1 MITILADK
9 HAYAVSSS
17 TARQATKIEDYVPVR
32 MAIRQA
38 LDRHETLEV
47 HVTHPVVVQW
57 LSDFQQ
63 YKPSV
68 VAWRTIDPAEDWT
81 SFFGTPPAALF
92 SPQQIVALDLPS
104 LRRPSDGEAV
114 DPLTW
119 ILGERL
125 GDPWRYSAVPAEHIA
140 NFAAWVVRRSEAYPD
155 HLIPLMQSQLD
166 RWANQRPDY
175 RVLRSATLRDDATR
189 LFVAAALQQYDLQ
202 WRQAQGLAETPVLA
216 IHQQIDEV
224 ILALQTVKE
233 AIRSYWNRRFAEA
246 RQSTDIFDLALGQM
260 SGLSTAELEA
270 LTIML
275 EYHPTMLDH
284 VLFSNIQQRFQA
296 LPAAAN
302 RLDELARRV
311 KPATPQ
317 LPDPHWNRNQ
327 WLRWAT
333 TQYMPY
339 FAWIIRT
346 NQPRSHQQAC
356 ADAFSAW
363 LFEQYPSWLSD
374 DESPLL
380 LNQYQY
386 MRSLLNEQPKAVVVW
401 LVMDGLTWWQGN
413 MLRDVCQLHGLHVR
427 SSSVGVAILPSI
439 TSVSKRS
446 LVTGLPTVD
455 LQEQTIAGAARTQLE
470 RSGIVGHVSYQ
481 MRDAL
486 GELQQNAATRCFVV
500 LFNMIDVLAHQT
512 TEFTDHQGVGG
523 YFENLA
529 TELSRARRIC
539 EEQGRPFHVLIGS
552 DHGSTLLPPDATN
565 LALPQATSEISDVW
579 EPEVANQ
586 ETHKPS
592 TRAAVIADPTRLSNN
607 DLARWFML
615 DRHRY
620 QLDQHYL
627 VPRGYNYIKRRPGG
641 WTHGGLTP
649 EEVIVPLLHV
659 VQEPLQLQPLIIKL
673 SGSLQA
679 RRESTLTATIVN
691 PNHVPLDD
699 LTLTLSNI
707 SMHITIERLSS
718 SSTWENTITIPPV
731 FTEDTELQVDW
742 RVDYTVVGA
751 VRNDTGRHI
760 VQVRR
765 LQTLDTS
772 FDDMF

>member
-9 HAYAVSSS
+9 HGYAAPSSN
-17 TARQATKIEDYVPVR
+17 ARRATKIEDYVPVR

-47 HVTHPVVVQW
+47 HVTHPVVLQW
-57 LSDFQQ
+57 LSDLQQ

-68 VAWRTIDPAEDWT
+68 VAWRTIDPLEDWT

-92 SPQQIVALDLPS
+92 SPEQIVALDLPS
-104 LRRPSDGEAV
+104 LRRPPDGEAV

-125 GDPWRYSAVPAEHIA
+125 GDPWRYSVVPAEHIA
-140 NFAAWVVRRSEAYPD
+140 DFAAWVVRRSESYPD
-155 HLIPLMQSQLD
+155 HLIPLMQAQLD
-166 RWANQRPDY
+166 RWTTQRADY
-175 RVLRSATLRDDATR
+175 RVLRAATLRDDATR
-189 LFVAAALQQYDLQ
+189 LFLAAALQRYDLH
-202 WRQAQGLAETPVLA
+202 WRQAQGLAQIPILA
-216 IHQQIDEV
+216 IHQQIDAV
-224 ILALQTVKE
+224 ILALETVKE
-233 AIRSYWNRRFAEA
+233 AIRNYWDRRFAEA
-246 RQSTDIFDLALGQM
+246 NQSADTLNLALGQM
-260 SGLSTAELEA
+260 SGLSTAELAA
-270 LTIML
+270 LTAML
-275 EYHPTMLDH
+275 EHHAAMLDH
-284 VLFSNIQQRFQA
+284 ALFKEIQQRFRA
-296 LPAAAN
+296 LPTAAD
-302 RLDELARRV
+302 RLHEFARRI
-311 KPATPQ
+311 KPATPP
-317 LPDPHWNRNQ
+317 LPEPNWDRRQ

-333 TQYMPY
+333 THYMPY
-339 FAWIIRT
+339 FAWIVRT

-380 LNQYQY
+380 LNQYQS
-386 MRSLLNEQPKAVVVW
+386 MRTLLNEQPNAVVVW
-401 LVMDGLTWWQGN
+401 LVVDGLTWWQGN
-413 MLRDVCQLHGLHVR
+413 MLRDVCQQHGLHVR
-427 SSSVGVAILPSI
+427 SHSVGVAILPSI

-455 LQEQTIAGAARTQLE
+455 LQEQTIAEAARTQLE
-470 RSGIVGHVSYQ
+470 RSGIAGHVSYQ

-486 GELQQNAATRCFVV
+486 SELQHNAATRCCLV

-512 TEFTDHQGVGG
+512 TEFTDHQGVRG

-529 TELSRARRIC
+529 NELARARRIC

-552 DHGSTLLPPDATN
+552 DHGSTLLPPDAAN
-565 LALPQATSEISDVW
+565 LTLPQATSEIEDVW

-592 TRAAVIADPTRLSNN
+592 TRAAVIADPARLSNN
-607 DLARWFML
+607 DLTRWFVL

-649 EEVIVPLLHV
+649 EEVIVPLLHLV
-659 VQEPLQLQPLIIKL
+659 PEPLQLQPLIIKL
-673 SGSLQA
+673 NGSLHA

-691 PNHVPLDD
+691 PNPVPLDD
-699 LTLTLSNI
+699 LSTL
-707 SMHITIERLSS
+707 R
-718 SSTWENTITIPPV
+718 
-731 FTEDTELQVDW
+731 
-742 RVDYTVVGA
+742 
-751 VRNDTGRHI
+751 
-760 VQVRR
+760 
-765 LQTLDTS
+765 
-772 FDDMF
+772 